1 MKNMTR
7 TRAVAKEF
15 SKLSQIVRKKFKT
28 YRKCFKNYRKIFLF
42 LTLEETSMWEVL
54 IENKPRNF
62 AIYRNP
68 FAIYRKAKH
77 IAMR

>member
-28 YRKCFKNYRKIFLF
+28 YRKICLF

-62 AIYRNP
+62 AIYR
-68 FAIYRKAKH
+68 KAKH

>member
-28 YRKCFKNYRKIFLF
+28 YRKIFLF